1 MRDALIIGIACVA
14 AIFLGAWLY
23 FSGTG
28 TNTSA
33 TQSGFTVLEKGMQ
46 SGSLTSRANYRIK
59 SKEELD
65 ALWNLVYGSGGP
77 AAAVDFTKE
86 EVLAVFDGSH
96 SSGGYDITVD
106 SVKDEGGVRKIHI
119 THTIPGE
126 GCAVSS
132 AITSPYQIVVVP
144 RSSLPLSR
152 TDATATADCR

>member
-1 MRDALIIGIACVA
+1 MRKFLHNKNSKILIITLVILTVMSVFSHNGSN
-14 AIFLGAWLY
+14 IF
-23 FSGTG
+23 
-28 TNTSA
+28 
-33 TQSGFTVLEKGMQ
+33 
-46 SGSLTSRANYRIK
+46 SRAVNTVTKGLSTLTAGAASSDK